1 MGIIFF
7 KKLDSTNTY
16 AKENY
21 KGLKHKDVILA
32 EVQTQGRGRYQRKW
46 VSNKGGLYFSIILK
60 PKTIDIKNAPN
71 LTQAISVAIC
81 KVLEKHGV
89 KPQIKWPNDVL
100 IKNKKA
106 VGILSETI
114 FEKDKLKAIILGVGI
129 NIEQKNLNKID
140 KPATNLKIQGLKID
154 KNLLLKEILSEF
166 FKIYDKTLKQGFV
179 VIKKAYIKRFD
190 YIGKEIKLKH
200 VDKIYEAKVKDI
212 DDNGAIIL
220 IDELDNINH
229 ISIGDIL

>member
-32 EVQTQGRGRYQRKW
+32 ETQTKGRGRYERKW

-71 LTQAISVAIC
+71 LTQAISIAIC
-81 KVLEKHGV
+81 KTLEKYDI
-89 KPQIKWPNDVL
+89 KPQIKWPNDIL

-114 FEKDKLKAIILGVGI
+114 FDKNKLKAIVLGVGI
-129 NIEQKNLNKID
+129 NIEQKNINKID
-140 KPATNLKIQGLKID
+140 KPATSLKIQGLKID
-154 KNLLLKEILSEF
+154 KNLLLQEILSEF
-166 FKIYDKTLKQGFV
+166 FKIYGKTLKQGFA
-179 VIKKAYIKRFD
+179 VIKKDYIKRFG

-200 VDKIYEAKVKDI
+200 VDKIYEAKVKGV
-212 DDNGAIIL
+212 DDNGSIIL
-220 IDELDNINH
+220 QDDIGNINH